1 MFMLLEELILILLL
15 LKWFLYWLR
24 SKSVKIKFVIL
35 TDVLGNFFAY
45 LLVSVDLRV

>member
-15 LKWFLYWLR
+15 LKWFLYWLI

-35 TDVLGNFFAY
+35 TDY
-45 LLVSVDLRV
+45 LEIFLLIY